1 MHWPPWVLLFLTTVS
16 PLSRVPSSWAIQ
28 LAKWGGAY
36 VSCTCSSSNF
46 ELVASLG
53 CDRPIDY
60 HVERF
65 EDIDWEREGGSGPDV
80 VLDLIGGEYEMRSL
94 SLLPKRWWGRDGSEG
109 KEGTEGSEGTEVSR
123 RGHYLHVMNSGW
135 QTYFRSYWLKKVLYP
150 MVLVG
155 FTSTMWSLAQVR
167 VLGLDYSFT
176 IVCPDGQDLALIA
189 ALMEQ
194 GTCRAVIDS
203 VKEFSAEAM
212 RNGHDKSEAG
222 HCRGK
227 IVLEVGGGGG
237 RSLRS
242 KL

>member
-1 MHWPPWVLLFLTTVS
+1 MCALTTMRVS
-16 PLSRVPSSWAIQ
+16 ISDHRFPPLVPSSSWAIQ

-36 VSCTCSSSNF
+36 VSCTCSASNF
-46 ELVASLG
+46 ELVTSLG

-65 EDIDWEREGGSGPDV
+65 EDIDWERERAGGGGGGGGPDV
-80 VLDLIGGEYEMRSL
+80 VLDLIGGEYEVRSL
-94 SLLPKRWWGRDGSEG
+94 SLLPKRWWGREEREG
-109 KEGTEGSEGTEVSR
+109 REGISR

-135 QTYFRSYWLKKVLYP
+135 QTYFQSYWFKAVLYP

-167 VLGLDYSFT
+167 LLGLDYSFT
-176 IVCPDGQDLALIA
+176 IVCPSSPDLTLIA
-189 ALMEQ
+189 ALLEQ

-203 VKEFSAEAM
+203 VENFSAEAM

-227 IVLEVGGGGG
+227 IVLEVGGGDG
-237 RSLRS
+237 RRSVRS